1 MSLLRLLATFTRQQW
16 RPYAAS
22 AVMLA
27 GVAVLSVMIPRMVG
41 RIIDALVAHRLGMAS
56 LLGDL
61 AILLGMGLA
70 IYFLRVGWRITL
82 YAAAYQLGTS
92 LREQIYRTLSVQ
104 SPGFFHRHRTGDLMA
119 RATNDIDAV
128 EMSAGEALLAGFDGS
143 MTLILVVAMMTGGI
157 DWRLSLAALL
167 PFPFMALGFWL
178 ISNRIHHAW
187 RDSLGRFSK
196 LNDHV
201 QETLSGVR
209 TVRALGLE
217 AHNARV
223 LAGLARD
230 AADSNLEAQR
240 WEAAFSPLIGI
251 ALTASTTITLAYG
264 GYLVWTAQLTIGGL
278 TSFSMYLGQL
288 IWPMFAAGWVLSL
301 IERGRAAWTRLNPL
315 LSAES
320 EVRDAGT
327 YEPTTGTAEAGA
339 ALKRTPSATSAG
351 ADHRAD
357 ADRTTTIASRI
368 DRDRPSSAGA
378 QGLVFDALT
387 FSYADQPRP
396 ALRDVSFSVA
406 PGSTL
411 GIVGTTGAGK
421 STLLRLLLRHYPL
434 QQGDIFWD
442 GVSLSRYSLQALRQ
456 QLAWVP
462 QEPFLFSA
470 SVAENI
476 ALARP
481 DATQQDVER
490 VAQLAAVHDDILRLP
505 QGYLTPVG
513 ERGVSLSG
521 GQRQRVA
528 IARALLADAPLL
540 LLDDALSAVDTGT
553 ETQILQHLRDA
564 RRGRTVLIVSHRLSA
579 VADADDILVLGGV
592 ESGQEGC
599 VIEQGNHEALLER
612 DGWYA
617 RQWRYQQL
625 EASLDAV

>member
-41 RIIDALVAHRLGMAS
+41 RIIDGLVAHQLH
-56 LLGDL
+56 LLALMGDL
-61 AILLGMGLA
+61 AILLAMGLA
-70 IYFLRVGWRITL
+70 IYFLRVGWRVTL
-82 YAAAYQLGTS
+82 YAAAYKLGTS
-92 LREQIYRTLSVQ
+92 LRERIYRTLALQ

-128 EMSAGEALLAGFDGS
+128 EMTAGEALLAGFDGS

-167 PFPFMALGFWL
+167 PFPFMAFGFWL

-187 RDSLGRFSK
+187 RDSLGRFST

-217 AHNARV
+217 AHNANV
-223 LAGLARD
+223 LAKLARD
-230 AADSNLEAQR
+230 AANSNLEAQR
-240 WEAAFSPLIGI
+240 WEAAFSPVVGI

-264 GYLVWTAQLTIGGL
+264 GYLVWTGQMTIGNL

-320 EVRDAGT
+320 EVDDNGT
-327 YEPTTGTAEAGA
+327 GGTAE
-339 ALKRTPSATSAG
+339 PSATT
-351 ADHRAD
+351 RATD
-357 ADRTTTIASRI
+357 ADNEREGVSTAAT
-368 DRDRPSSAGA
+368 A
-378 QGLVFDALT
+378 QTSDEPALVFDAVT
-387 FSYADQPRP
+387 FSYADQPH
-396 ALRDVSFSVA
+396 AAITDVSFPVA
-406 PGSTL
+406 AGSTL

-434 QQGDIFWD
+434 QQGDIRWH
-442 GVSLSRYSLQALRQ
+442 GASLATYSLQALREQ
-456 QLAWVP
+456 VAWVP
-462 QEPFLFSA
+462 QEAFLFSA
-470 SVAENI
+470 SVADNI

-481 DATQQDVER
+481 DASREDIAR
-490 VAQLAAVHDDILRLP
+490 VARLAAVHDDILRLP
-505 QGYLTPVG
+505 QGYETPVG

-521 GQRQRVA
+521 GQRQRIA

-553 ETQILQHLRDA
+553 ETQILRHLRAA

-579 VADADDILVLGGV
+579 VADADDIIVLGGV
-592 ESGQEGC
+592 ESRQEGHI
-599 VIEQGNHEALLER
+599 IEHGNHDTLLER

-625 EASLDAV
+625 EASLDAS